1 MILHRFC
8 SRAEFDKF
16 MAGELLINRTDHFG
30 QGRASRSK
38 GFCFFQGD
46 VDEWAHRLNG
56 LVDFDVLLTIDVPKC
71 DIKRTKAI
79 YSATPGTSSPRT
91 FTEYCTETYSA
102 ESSKLI
108 KADTS
113 YAYNDLFVS
122 RADAQRLLDRASQLA
137 KYGWFA
143 CSDW

>member
-16 MAGELLINRTDHFG
+16 MAGELLINRTDHFKK
-30 QGRASRSK
+30 GRASRSK

-79 YSATPGTSSPRT
+79 YSAKPGISSPAI
-91 FTEYCTETYSA
+91 FTEFCTQAYSA
-102 ESSKLI
+102 ESSRLI
-108 KADTS
+108 DVDTS
-113 YAYNDLFVS
+113 YAHNGWFVS
-122 RADAQRLLDRASQLA
+122 RGGAQRLIEHLSELA
-137 KYGWFA
+137 KHGWLA
-143 CSDW
+143 CSD